1 MSQMIVLD
9 THIWFWWI
17 NQEHNRFPLSWLA
30 RIENAAHVVVSPV
43 SCFEIALANQ
53 RGRLSLPCEVDAW
66 LEQALQP
73 AGIELLPMTAAIAT
87 RAVSLSPVHKDPFDR
102 IIIASALE
110 HNAQL
115 VSIDGFFP
123 QYPELKPFLLSAK
136 E

>member
-1 MSQMIVLD
+1 MIVLD

-17 NQEHNRFPLSWLA
+17 NEEHHRFPASWLA
-30 RIENAAHVVVSPV
+30 RIETAEKVVVSPV

-53 RGRLSLPCEVDAW
+53 RGRLTLPCNADDLLRDA
-66 LEQALQP
+66 LTP

-87 RAVSLSPVHKDPFDR
+87 RAVSLSPIHKDPFDR

-115 VSIDGFFP
+115 ASIDRNFP
-123 QYPELKPFLLSAK
+123 LYTELQLNLMQA
-136 E
+136 